1 MKFLHKLLVFTLLFV
16 AVITQASAK
25 AFTVNGVVYRITGTS
40 VAVNNLATDN
50 NLNGIVHIPEE
61 VQYGSTTYKVTG
73 IDRLGNKDIKEIS
86 LPGTII
92 NIADGAF
99 QYCNNLQTVKLGE
112 GISYVSKQMFNDCT
126 ALKYVSLPNSL
137 QNIGS
142 LAFGGCT
149 SLKSLQLPKAL
160 ESLGNSAFS
169 GCKSLSNIELP
180 KALSSLGI
188 YVFAGCESLS
198 NIELPESLQTIGSN
212 CFNGCYKLSTIKVNP
227 ANTYF
232 ATDGKAIFNK
242 DKTVLYTAIPV
253 TSYNVPST
261 VRELRDQAFSHQE
274 SMTSITLPEGLVNIS
289 SSAFRYCSK
298 LEHLVIPSTVDS
310 IGDEAFYGCS
320 ALQQINIPQGIKS
333 LAYKVLAYTGIKTL
347 DIPSSVNYIGEDAF
361 RNCESL
367 QSIKLPEGLTLI
379 NDELFDGCKQL
390 SDIQIP
396 STVTTIKKAAFNDCK
411 ALKTITLPASL
422 STLEIPS
429 NNDISIFSGCS
440 ALKSILV
447 EAGNKYFESDGTALY
462 NKAKDTLICFPG
474 GVTSF
479 VVPQSVKTIGVKAF
493 CNCDSLQNIM
503 FEYGV
508 SDLVI
513 GEYAFK
519 YCKNI
524 NKLVITSGIKEA
536 KYEAFYG
543 AHIKKLVITTT
554 RSKSF
559 YEYYLLKDNSIE
571 TICAPASDFSI
582 IRKLTSSTL
591 IPLNA
596 IYVPSDITIG
606 SRSIVFKLIKN
617 EDISG
622 VDYLPANTYP
632 CVKIGNTEIE
642 ADENGRYVHAGLAPE
657 QAFTFTISA
666 KNSLGHMLGSTY
678 SFTKR
683 TANYFK
689 SFTLNS
695 GQTYVA
701 SSNIR
706 LNIDPEMEQPDVC
719 RFVYGSSY
727 TKSCDLKYND
737 EEQSIKFTGFWPST
751 TVTLKYQELKGGR
764 ITYSKEYDIMT
775 KSMGLST
782 EYGKITP
789 TSYTMTGSRDMTHHD
804 AEIVDEGWTLDRKTI
819 TQHGK
824 TLHVTGCE
832 PESYIQAEYAVMVK
846 NGSDTKLYCSSS
858 KAMQLPAL
866 TLETVAEA
874 KATSNTVALICA
886 TTNIEDEEANT
897 GFEWRRYDAP
907 DLVPSS
913 KANCPVVDGVM
924 TGALRNLSAST
935 YYKFRPFYKAESGKT
950 WYGEWSAFGT
960 ADAYVYFDPTVRT
973 YAVVCHDENSATVS
987 GFIIAG
993 SDDIK
998 EQGFEYWKRD
1008 DAYATA
1014 KHTTA
1019 TTDENTHQT
1028 VVATGQRMSAVLQNL
1043 EPNTTYIVRAYVTT
1057 EHGTTY
1063 GEEQIFST
1071 PYSTA
1076 IGEVELDEAYSDH
1089 LAAKVTKV
1097 GDNELQ
1103 LAICGTTRPVAI
1115 RLTALSGMQM
1125 AATTL
1130 GSNLESPRHACL
1142 HTNRLQPGM
1151 YLLHVTDGQDAQT
1164 IRIAIK

>member
-1 MKFLHKLLVFTLLFV
+1 MKFLHKLLVFALLFV
-16 AVITQASAK
+16 GVITQASAE
-25 AFTVNGVVYRITGTS
+25 AFTVNGVVYRITDTG
-40 VAVNNLATDN
+40 VAVNNLAKDN
-50 NLNGIVHIPEE
+50 NLNGIVYVPEE

-73 IDRLGNKDIKEIS
+73 IDYFGNKDIREIS
-86 LPGTII
+86 LPGTIK
-92 NIADGAF
+92 NIADWTF
-99 QYCNNLQTVKLGE
+99 QNCNNLQTVKLGE
-112 GISYVSKQMFNDCT
+112 GISYVSDRMFNNCT
-126 ALKYVSLPNSL
+126 ALKHVSLPNSL

-142 LAFGGCT
+142 LAFGACT

-169 GCKSLSNIELP
+169 GC
-180 KALSSLGI
+180 
-188 YVFAGCESLS
+188 ESLS
-198 NIELPESLQTIGSN
+198 NIELPDSLQTIGIL
-212 CFNGCYKLSTIKVNP
+212 CFNGCDNLSTIKVSP
-227 ANTYF
+227 ANPYF
-232 ATDGKAIFNK
+232 STDGKAIFNK

-253 TSYNVPST
+253 TSYNIPST
-261 VRELRDQAFSHQE
+261 VRELRYYAFSDQKD
-274 SMTSITLPEGLVNIS
+274 MTSITLPEGLVSIS
-289 SSAFRYCSK
+289 SYAFSGCSK

-310 IGDEAFYGCS
+310 ISNYAFYGCS
-320 ALQQINIPQGIKS
+320 ALQQINIPQSIKS
-333 LAYKVLAYTGIKTL
+333 LADGVLSYSGIKTL
-347 DIPSSVNYIGEDAF
+347 DIPSSVNYIGESAF
-361 RNCESL
+361 SNCKSL
-367 QSIKLPEGLTLI
+367 QSIKLPERLTLL
-379 NDELFDGCKQL
+379 NYNLFDGCERL

-396 STVTTIKKAAFNDCK
+396 STVTAIEDCAFNGCK
-411 ALKTITLPASL
+411 ALQTITLPASL
-422 STLEIPS
+422 CTFEDTSWS
-429 NNDISIFSGCS
+429 DNSIFSGCS

-447 EAGNKYFESDGTALY
+447 EAGNKYYESDGTALY
-462 NKAKDTLICFPG
+462 NKAKDTLVCFPA
-474 GVTSF
+474 GVTSY
-479 VVPQSVKTIGVKAF
+479 VVPQSVKTIARKAF
-493 CNCDSLQNIM
+493 CGCDSLQNIM
-503 FEYGV
+503 FEDGV

-513 GEYAFK
+513 EQYAFEN
-519 YCKNI
+519 CKNI
-524 NKLVITSGIKEA
+524 NRLVITSGIKET
-536 KYEAFYG
+536 KYG
-543 AHIKKLVITTT
+543 AFNDAHINKLVITTT
-554 RSKSF
+554 HPRSF
-559 YEYYLLKDNSIE
+559 YEYYLLRDNTIE
-571 TICAPASDFSI
+571 TIYAPASDLSI
-582 IRKLTSSTL
+582 IKNLKSSTL
-591 IPLNA
+591 IPLDA
-596 IYVPSDITIG
+596 IYVASDITIG
-606 SRSIVFKLIKN
+606 SRSIVFKLVKN
-617 EDISG
+617 EELSG
-622 VDYLPANTYP
+622 LDELPVNTYP
-632 CVKIGNTEIE
+632 CVKIGNKEIE
-642 ADENGRYVHAGLAPE
+642 ADENGRYVHAGLAPDRE
-657 QAFTFTISA
+657 FTYTISA
-666 KNSLGHMLGSTY
+666 KDSQGENVGSAY
-678 SFTKR
+678 SFTKE
-683 TANYFK
+683 TASLFK

-706 LNIDPEMEQPDVC
+706 LNVDPEMEQPDEC
-719 RFVYGSSY
+719 RFVYGYSY
-727 TKSCDLKYND
+727 TKSCDLKYSD
-737 EEQSIKFTGFWPST
+737 EVQSIKFTGFWPST
-751 TVTLKYQELKGGR
+751 TVTLNYQELKDGKV
-764 ITYSKEYDIMT
+764 TYSKEYNIMT
-775 KSMGLST
+775 KDMGLSA
-782 EYGKITP
+782 EFGKITP
-789 TSYTMTGSRDMTHHD
+789 TSYTMTGSRNKTYHD
-804 AEIVDEGWTLDRKTI
+804 AEVVDEGWTLDRKTI
-819 TQHGK
+819 TQHGS

-832 PESYIQAEYAVMVK
+832 PESYVNAGYAVMVK
-846 NGSDTKLYCSSS
+846 NGSETKLYYYSPNNS
-858 KAMQLPAL
+858 KQLPAL

-886 TTNIEDEEANT
+886 TTNIDDEEANT

-913 KANCPVVDGVM
+913 KANCPVVDGIM

-960 ADAYVYFDPTVRT
+960 ADAYVYFDPTMRT

-1014 KHTTA
+1014 KHATA
-1019 TTDENTHQT
+1019 TTDDNTHQT

-1097 GDNELQ
+1097 GDNELH
-1103 LAICGTTRPVAI
+1103 LAICGTARPVAI
-1115 RLTALSGMQM
+1115 RLTAVSGIQM

-1130 GSNLESPRHACL
+1130 GSSLESTRHACL

>member
-1 MKFLHKLLVFTLLFV
+1 MKFLHKLLVFALLFV
-16 AVITQASAK
+16 GVITQASAE
-25 AFTVNGVVYRITGTS
+25 AFTVNGVVYRITDTG
-40 VAVNNLATDN
+40 VAVNNLAKDN
-50 NLNGIVHIPEE
+50 NLNGIVYVPEE

-73 IDRLGNKDIKEIS
+73 IDYFGNKDIREIS
-86 LPGTII
+86 LPGTIK
-92 NIADGAF
+92 NIADWTF
-99 QYCNNLQTVKLGE
+99 QNCNNLQTVKLGE
-112 GISYVSKQMFNDCT
+112 GISYVSDRMFNNCT
-126 ALKYVSLPNSL
+126 ALKHVSLPNSL

-142 LAFGGCT
+142 LAFGACT

-169 GCKSLSNIELP
+169 GC
-180 KALSSLGI
+180 
-188 YVFAGCESLS
+188 ESLS
-198 NIELPESLQTIGSN
+198 NIELPESLQTIGIL
-212 CFNGCYKLSTIKVNP
+212 CFNGCDNLSTIKVSP
-227 ANTYF
+227 ANPYF
-232 ATDGKAIFNK
+232 STDGKAIFNK

-253 TSYNVPST
+253 TSYNIPST
-261 VRELRDQAFSHQE
+261 VRELRYYAFSDQKD
-274 SMTSITLPEGLVNIS
+274 MTSITLPEGLVSIS
-289 SSAFRYCSK
+289 SYAFSGCSK

-310 IGDEAFYGCS
+310 ISNYAFYGCS
-320 ALQQINIPQGIKS
+320 ALQQINIPQSIKS
-333 LAYKVLAYTGIKTL
+333 LADGVLSYSGIKTL
-347 DIPSSVNYIGEDAF
+347 DIPSSVNYIGESAF
-361 RNCESL
+361 SNCKSL
-367 QSIKLPEGLTLI
+367 QSIKLPERLTLL
-379 NDELFDGCKQL
+379 NYNLFDGCERL

-396 STVTTIKKAAFNDCK
+396 STVTAIEDCAFNGCK
-411 ALKTITLPASL
+411 ALQTITLPASL
-422 STLEIPS
+422 CTFENTSWS
-429 NNDISIFSGCS
+429 DNSIFSGCS

-447 EAGNKYFESDGTALY
+447 EAGNKYYESDGTALY
-462 NKAKDTLICFPG
+462 NKAKDTLVCFPA
-474 GVTSF
+474 GVTSY
-479 VVPQSVKTIGVKAF
+479 VVPQSVKTIARKAF
-493 CNCDSLQNIM
+493 CGCDSLQNIM
-503 FEYGV
+503 FEDGV

-513 GEYAFK
+513 EQYAFEN
-519 YCKNI
+519 CKNI
-524 NKLVITSGIKEA
+524 NRLVITSGIKET
-536 KYEAFYG
+536 KYG
-543 AHIKKLVITTT
+543 AFNDAHINKLVITTT
-554 RSKSF
+554 HPRSF
-559 YEYYLLKDNSIE
+559 YEYYLLRDNTIE
-571 TICAPASDFSI
+571 TIYAPASDLSI
-582 IRKLTSSTL
+582 IKNLKSSTL
-591 IPLNA
+591 IPLDA
-596 IYVPSDITIG
+596 IYVASDITIG
-606 SRSIVFKLIKN
+606 SRSIVFKLVKN
-617 EDISG
+617 EELSG
-622 VDYLPANTYP
+622 LDELPVNTYP
-632 CVKIGNTEIE
+632 CVKIGNKEIE
-642 ADENGRYVHAGLAPE
+642 ADENGRYVHAGLAPDRE
-657 QAFTFTISA
+657 FTYTISA
-666 KNSLGHMLGSTY
+666 KDSQGENVGSAY
-678 SFTKR
+678 SFTKE
-683 TANYFK
+683 TASLFK

-706 LNIDPEMEQPDVC
+706 LNVDPEMEQPDEC
-719 RFVYGSSY
+719 RFVYGYSY
-727 TKSCDLKYND
+727 TKSCDLKYSD
-737 EEQSIKFTGFWPST
+737 EVQSIKFTGFWPST
-751 TVTLKYQELKGGR
+751 TVTLNYQELKDGKV
-764 ITYSKEYDIMT
+764 TYSKEYNIMT
-775 KSMGLST
+775 KDMGLSA
-782 EYGKITP
+782 EFGKITP
-789 TSYTMTGSRDMTHHD
+789 TSYTMTGSRNKTYHD
-804 AEIVDEGWTLDRKTI
+804 AEVVDEGWTLDRKTI
-819 TQHGK
+819 TQHGS

-832 PESYIQAEYAVMVK
+832 PESYVNAGYAVMVK
-846 NGSDTKLYCSSS
+846 NGSETKLYYYSPNNS
-858 KAMQLPAL
+858 KQLPAL

-886 TTNIEDEEANT
+886 TTNIDDEEANT

-913 KANCPVVDGVM
+913 KANCPVVDGIM

-1014 KHTTA
+1014 KHATA
-1019 TTDENTHQT
+1019 TTDDNTHQT

-1097 GDNELQ
+1097 GDNELH
-1103 LAICGTTRPVAI
+1103 LAICGTARPVAI
-1115 RLTALSGMQM
+1115 RLTAVSGIQM

-1130 GSNLESPRHACL
+1130 GSSLESTRHACL

>member
-1 MKFLHKLLVFTLLFV
+1 MKFLHKLLVFALLFV
-16 AVITQASAK
+16 GVITQASAES
-25 AFTVNGVVYRITGTS
+25 FTVNGVVYRITDTG
-40 VAVNNLATDN
+40 VAVNNLAIDN
-50 NLNGIVHIPEE
+50 DLNGIVYVPEE

-73 IDRLGNKDIKEIS
+73 IDQFRNKEIREIS
-86 LPGTII
+86 LPGTIEKI
-92 NIADGAF
+92 TNGTF
-99 QYCNNLQTVKLGE
+99 VNCKNLQTVKLGV
-112 GISYVSKQMFNDCT
+112 GISYVSNEMFYNCT
-126 ALKYVSLPNSL
+126 ALQNISLPNSL
-137 QNIGS
+137 QYIS
-142 LAFGGCT
+142 TTAFRGCT
-149 SLKSLQLPKAL
+149 SLKSIQLP
-160 ESLGNSAFS
+160 ESLD
-169 GCKSLSNIELP
+169 
-180 KALSSLGI
+180 SLGD
-188 YVFAGCESLS
+188 YVFLDCESLS
-198 NIELPESLQTIGSN
+198 NIVLPKSLHAIGHS
-212 CFNGCYKLSTIKVNP
+212 CFSGCNELSTIKVSP
-227 ANTYF
+227 ANPYF
-232 ATDGKAIFNK
+232 STDGKAIFNK
-242 DKTVLYTAIPV
+242 DKTVLYTTIPL
-253 TSYNVPST
+253 TSYNIPST
-261 VRELRDQAFSHQE
+261 VRELRYYAFSNQE

-333 LAYKVLAYTGIKTL
+333 LAYEVLAYTGIKTL
-347 DIPSSVNYIGEDAF
+347 DIPSSVNYIGEKAF

-367 QSIKLPEGLTLI
+367 QSIKLPEGLTLL

-422 STLEIPS
+422 NTFEIPS

-447 EAGNKYFESDGTALY
+447 EANNKYFESDGTALY

-503 FEYGV
+503 FEDGV

-536 KYEAFYG
+536 KYEAFYK

-554 RSKSF
+554 HPKSF

-571 TICAPASDFSI
+571 TIYAPVSDLSI

-617 EDISG
+617 EELSG
-622 VDYLPANTYP
+622 LDDLPANTYP

-642 ADENGRYVHAGLAPE
+642 ADENGRYVHAGLDPG

-666 KNSLGHMLGSTY
+666 KNSLGNMVAY

-701 SSNIR
+701 SSDIR
-706 LNIDPEMEQPDVC
+706 LNVDPEMEQPDVC
-719 RFVYGSSY
+719 RFVYGPSY

-737 EEQSIKFTGFWPST
+737 EEQSIKLTGFWPST

-764 ITYSKEYDIMT
+764 VTYSKEYDIMT
-775 KSMGLST
+775 KSMGLSA

-789 TSYTMTGSRDMTHHD
+789 TTYTMTGSRDMTHHD

-846 NGSDTKLYCSSS
+846 NGRDTKLYCSSS
-858 KAMQLPAL
+858 KSMQLPAL

-886 TTNIEDEEANT
+886 TTNIEGEEANT

-973 YAVVCHDENSATVS
+973 YAAVCHDENSATVS

-998 EQGFEYWKRD
+998 EQGFEYWKRN

-1014 KHTTA
+1014 KHATA
-1019 TTDENTHQT
+1019 TTDDNTHQT

-1097 GDNELQ
+1097 GDNDLQ
-1103 LAICGTTRPVAI
+1103 LAICGTARPVAI

-1130 GSNLESPRHACL
+1130 ESSLESTRHACL
-1142 HTNRLQPGM
+1142 RTNRLQPGM

>member
-1 MKFLHKLLVFTLLFV
+1 MKFLHKLLVFALLFV
-16 AVITQASAK
+16 GVITQASAES
-25 AFTVNGVVYRITGTS
+25 FTVNGVVYRITDTG
-40 VAVNNLATDN
+40 VAVNNLAIDN
-50 NLNGIVHIPEE
+50 DLNGIVYVPEE

-73 IDRLGNKDIKEIS
+73 IDYFGNKDIKEIS
-86 LPGTII
+86 LPGTIK
-92 NIADGAF
+92 NIAEWTFTD
-99 QYCNNLQTVKLGE
+99 CKNLQTVKLGE
-112 GISYVSKQMFNDCT
+112 GISYVSDEMFCDCT
-126 ALKYVSLPNSL
+126 ALQNVSLPNSL
-137 QNIGS
+137 QNIGV
-142 LAFGGCT
+142 LAFKGCT

-160 ESLGNSAFS
+160 ESLGNGAFS
-169 GCKSLSNIELP
+169 D
-180 KALSSLGI
+180 
-188 YVFAGCESLS
+188 CESLS
-198 NIELPESLQTIGSN
+198 NIELPESLQTIGFR
-212 CFNGCYKLSTIKVNP
+212 CFNGCDKLSTIKVSP
-227 ANTYF
+227 ANPYLS
-232 ATDGKAIFNK
+232 TDGKAIFNK
-242 DKTVLYTAIPV
+242 DKTVLYTAIPL

-261 VRELRDQAFSHQE
+261 VRELGYSAFSGQKD
-274 SMTSITLPEGLVNIS
+274 MTSITLPEGLTSIGR
-289 SSAFRYCSK
+289 SAFGDCYI
-298 LEHLVIPSTVDS
+298 LEQLVIPSTVKS
-310 IGDEAFYGCS
+310 IDADAFHGCS
-320 ALQQINIPQGIKS
+320 ALNKINIPQGIKS
-333 LAYKVLAYTGIKTL
+333 LADGVLSYSGIKTL
-347 DIPSSVNYIGEDAF
+347 DIPSSVNYIGEKAF

-367 QSIKLPEGLTLI
+367 QSIKLPEGLTLL

-422 STLEIPS
+422 STFENS
-429 NNDISIFSGCS
+429 SWSDNSIFSGCS
-440 ALKSILV
+440 ALKSIMV
-447 EAGNKYFESDGTALY
+447 EAGNKYYESDGTALY
-462 NKAKDTLICFPG
+462 NKAKDTLVCFPA
-474 GVTSF
+474 GVTSY
-479 VVPQSVKTIGVKAF
+479 VVPQSVKTIARKAF
-493 CNCDSLQNIM
+493 CGCDSLQNIM
-503 FEYGV
+503 FEDGV

-513 GEYAFK
+513 EQYAFEN
-519 YCKNI
+519 CKNI
-524 NKLVITSGIKEA
+524 NRLVITSGIKET
-536 KYEAFYG
+536 KYG
-543 AHIKKLVITTT
+543 AFNDAHINKLVITTT
-554 RSKSF
+554 HPRSF
-559 YEYYLLKDNSIE
+559 YEYYLLRDNTIE
-571 TICAPASDFSI
+571 TIYAPASDLSI
-582 IRKLTSSTL
+582 IKNLKSSTL
-591 IPLNA
+591 IPLDA
-596 IYVPSDITIG
+596 IYVASDITIG
-606 SRSIVFKLIKN
+606 SRSIVFKLVKN
-617 EDISG
+617 EELSG
-622 VDYLPANTYP
+622 LDELPVNTYP
-632 CVKIGNTEIE
+632 CVKIGNKEIE
-642 ADENGRYVHAGLAPE
+642 ADENGRYVHAGLAPDRE
-657 QAFTFTISA
+657 FTYTISA
-666 KNSLGHMLGSTY
+666 KDSQGENVGSAY
-678 SFTKR
+678 SFTKE
-683 TANYFK
+683 TASLFK

-706 LNIDPEMEQPDVC
+706 LNVDPEMEQPDEC
-719 RFVYGSSY
+719 RFVYGPSY
-727 TKSCDLKYND
+727 TKSCDLKYSD
-737 EEQSIKFTGFWPST
+737 EVQSIKLTGFWPST

-764 ITYSKEYDIMT
+764 VTYSKEYYIMT
-775 KSMGLST
+775 EGMGLSA
-782 EYGKITP
+782 EFGKITP
-789 TSYTMTGSRDMTHHD
+789 TSYTMTGSRNKTSHD
-804 AEIVDEGWTLDRKTI
+804 AEVVDEGWTLDRETI
-819 TQHGK
+819 TRHGS

-832 PESYIQAEYAVMVK
+832 PESYVNAGYAVMVK
-846 NGSDTKLYCSSS
+846 NGSETKLYYYSPS
-858 KAMQLPAL
+858 KSMQLPAL
-866 TLETVAEA
+866 TLETVTEA

-886 TTNIEDEEANT
+886 TTNIDDEEANT

-973 YAVVCHDENSATVS
+973 YAAVCHDENSATVS

-1008 DAYATA
+1008 DAYATT
-1014 KHTTA
+1014 KHATA
-1019 TTDENTHQT
+1019 TTDDNTHQT

-1097 GDNELQ
+1097 GNNDLH
-1103 LAICGTTRPVAI
+1103 LAICGTARPVAI

-1130 GSNLESPRHACL
+1130 GSSLESTRHACL
-1142 HTNRLQPGM
+1142 RTNRLQPGM

>member
-1 MKFLHKLLVFTLLFV
+1 MKFLHKLLVFALLFV
-16 AVITQASAK
+16 GVITQASAE
-25 AFTVNGVVYRITGTS
+25 AFTVNGVVYRITDTG
-40 VAVNNLATDN
+40 VAVNNLAKDN
-50 NLNGIVHIPEE
+50 NLNGIVYVPEE

-73 IDRLGNKDIKEIS
+73 IDYLGNRDIKEIS
-86 LPGTII
+86 LPGTIKK
-92 NIADGAF
+92 IADRTF
-99 QYCNNLQTVKLGE
+99 MNCKNLQTVKLGV
-112 GISYVSKQMFNDCT
+112 GISYVSNEMFYNCT

-137 QNIGS
+137 QNIGRH
-142 LAFGGCT
+142 AFGVCK
-149 SLKSLQLPKAL
+149 SLKALQLPKAL
-160 ESLGNSAFS
+160 DSLGDGAFS
-169 GCKSLSNIELP
+169 
-180 KALSSLGI
+180 
-188 YVFAGCESLS
+188 GCESLS
-198 NIELPESLQTIGSN
+198 NIELPESLQTIGTL
-212 CFNGCYKLSTIKVNP
+212 CFYGCYKLSTIKVNP
-227 ANTYF
+227 ANTYL

-261 VRELRDQAFSHQE
+261 VRELRDHAFSEQE

-289 SSAFRYCSK
+289 SSAF
-298 LEHLVIPSTVDS
+298 
-310 IGDEAFYGCS
+310 
-320 ALQQINIPQGIKS
+320 
-333 LAYKVLAYTGIKTL
+333 
-347 DIPSSVNYIGEDAF
+347 
-361 RNCESL
+361 
-367 QSIKLPEGLTLI
+367 
-379 NDELFDGCKQL
+379 
-390 SDIQIP
+390 
-396 STVTTIKKAAFNDCK
+396 NDCK

-422 STLEIPS
+422 NTFEIPS

-447 EAGNKYFESDGTALY
+447 EANNKYFESDGTALY

-503 FEYGV
+503 FEDGV

-536 KYEAFYG
+536 KYEAFYK

-554 RSKSF
+554 HPKSF

-571 TICAPASDFSI
+571 TIYAPVSDLSI

-617 EDISG
+617 EELSG
-622 VDYLPANTYP
+622 LDDLPANTYP

-642 ADENGRYVHAGLAPE
+642 ADENGRYVHAGLDPG

-666 KNSLGHMLGSTY
+666 KNSLGNMVGSAY

-701 SSNIR
+701 SSDIR
-706 LNIDPEMEQPDVC
+706 LNVDPEMEQPDVC
-719 RFVYGSSY
+719 RFVYGPSY

-737 EEQSIKFTGFWPST
+737 EEQSIKLTGFWPST

-764 ITYSKEYDIMT
+764 VTYSKEYDIMT

-789 TSYTMTGSRDMTHHD
+789 TTYTMTGSRDMTHHD

-846 NGSDTKLYCSSS
+846 NGRDTKLYCSSS
-858 KAMQLPAL
+858 KSMQLPAL

-973 YAVVCHDENSATVS
+973 YAAVCHDENSATVS

-1019 TTDENTHQT
+1019 TTDDNTHQT

-1097 GDNELQ
+1097 GNNDLH
-1103 LAICGTTRPVAI
+1103 LAICGTARPVAI

-1130 GSNLESPRHACL
+1130 GSSLESTRHACL

>member
-1 MKFLHKLLVFTLLFV
+1 MKFLHKLLVFALLFV
-16 AVITQASAK
+16 GVITQASAE
-25 AFTVNGVVYRITGTS
+25 AFTVNGVVYRITDTG
-40 VAVNNLATDN
+40 VAVNNLAKDN
-50 NLNGIVHIPEE
+50 NLNGIVYVPEE

-73 IDRLGNKDIKEIS
+73 IDYFGNKDIREIS
-86 LPGTII
+86 LPGTIK
-92 NIADGAF
+92 NIADWTF
-99 QYCNNLQTVKLGE
+99 QNCNNLQTVKLGE
-112 GISYVSKQMFNDCT
+112 GISYVSDRMFNNCT
-126 ALKYVSLPNSL
+126 ALKHVSLPNSL

-142 LAFGGCT
+142 LAFGACT

-169 GCKSLSNIELP
+169 GC
-180 KALSSLGI
+180 
-188 YVFAGCESLS
+188 ESLS
-198 NIELPESLQTIGSN
+198 NIELPESLQTIGIL
-212 CFNGCYKLSTIKVNP
+212 CFNGCDNLSTIKVSP
-227 ANTYF
+227 ANPYF
-232 ATDGKAIFNK
+232 STDGKAIFNK

-253 TSYNVPST
+253 TSYNIPST
-261 VRELRDQAFSHQE
+261 VRELRYYAFSDQKD
-274 SMTSITLPEGLVNIS
+274 MTSITLPEGLVSIS
-289 SSAFRYCSK
+289 SYAFSGCSK

-310 IGDEAFYGCS
+310 ISNYAFYGCS
-320 ALQQINIPQGIKS
+320 ALQQINIPQSIKS
-333 LAYKVLAYTGIKTL
+333 LADGVLSYSGIKTL
-347 DIPSSVNYIGEDAF
+347 DIPSSVNYIGESAF
-361 RNCESL
+361 SNCKSL
-367 QSIKLPEGLTLI
+367 QSIKLPERLTLL
-379 NDELFDGCKQL
+379 NYNLFDGCERL

-396 STVTTIKKAAFNDCK
+396 STVTAIEDCAFNGCK
-411 ALKTITLPASL
+411 ALQTITLPASL
-422 STLEIPS
+422 CTFENTSWS
-429 NNDISIFSGCS
+429 DNSIFSGCS

-447 EAGNKYFESDGTALY
+447 EAGNKYYESDGTALY
-462 NKAKDTLICFPG
+462 NKAKDTLVCFPA
-474 GVTSF
+474 GVTSY
-479 VVPQSVKTIGVKAF
+479 VVPQSVKTIARKAF
-493 CNCDSLQNIM
+493 CGCDSLQNIM
-503 FEYGV
+503 FEDGV

-513 GEYAFK
+513 EQYAFEN
-519 YCKNI
+519 CKNI
-524 NKLVITSGIKEA
+524 NRLVITSGIKET
-536 KYEAFYG
+536 KYG
-543 AHIKKLVITTT
+543 AFNDAHINKLVITTT
-554 RSKSF
+554 HPRSF
-559 YEYYLLKDNSIE
+559 YEYYLLRDNTIE
-571 TICAPASDFSI
+571 TIYAPASDLSI
-582 IRKLTSSTL
+582 IKNLKSSTL
-591 IPLNA
+591 IPLDA
-596 IYVPSDITIG
+596 IYVASDITIG
-606 SRSIVFKLIKN
+606 SRSIVFKLVKN
-617 EDISG
+617 EELSG
-622 VDYLPANTYP
+622 LDELPVNTYP
-632 CVKIGNTEIE
+632 CVKIGNKEIE
-642 ADENGRYVHAGLAPE
+642 ADENGRYVHAGLAPDRE
-657 QAFTFTISA
+657 FTYTISA
-666 KNSLGHMLGSTY
+666 KDSQGENVGSAY
-678 SFTKR
+678 SFTKE
-683 TANYFK
+683 TASLFK

-706 LNIDPEMEQPDVC
+706 LNVDPEMEQPDEC

-727 TKSCDLKYND
+727 TKSCDLKYSD
-737 EEQSIKFTGFWPST
+737 EVQSIKFTGFWPST
-751 TVTLKYQELKGGR
+751 TVTLNYQELKDGKV
-764 ITYSKEYDIMT
+764 TYSKEYNIMT
-775 KSMGLST
+775 KDMGLSA
-782 EYGKITP
+782 EFGKITP
-789 TSYTMTGSRDMTHHD
+789 TSYTMTGSRNKTYHD
-804 AEIVDEGWTLDRKTI
+804 AEVVDEGWTLDRKTI
-819 TQHGK
+819 TQHGS

-832 PESYIQAEYAVMVK
+832 PESYVNAGYAVMVK
-846 NGSDTKLYCSSS
+846 NGSETKLYYYSPNNS
-858 KAMQLPAL
+858 KQLPAL

-886 TTNIEDEEANT
+886 TTNIDDEEANT

-913 KANCPVVDGVM
+913 KANCPVVDGIM

-1014 KHTTA
+1014 KHATA
-1019 TTDENTHQT
+1019 TTDDNTHQT

-1097 GDNELQ
+1097 GDNELH
-1103 LAICGTTRPVAI
+1103 LAICGTARPVAI
-1115 RLTALSGMQM
+1115 RLTAVSGIQM

-1130 GSNLESPRHACL
+1130 GSSLESTRHACL

>member
-1 MKFLHKLLVFTLLFV
+1 MKFLHKLLVFALLFV
-16 AVITQASAK
+16 GVITQASAET
-25 AFTVNGVVYRITGTS
+25 FTVNGVVYRITDTG
-40 VAVNNLATDN
+40 VAVNNLAKDN
-50 NLNGIVHIPEE
+50 NLNGIVYVPEE

-73 IDRLGNKDIKEIS
+73 IDYLGNRDIKEIS
-86 LPGTII
+86 LPGTIKK
-92 NIADGAF
+92 IANQTF
-99 QYCNNLQTVKLGE
+99 MNCKNLQTVWLGE
-112 GISYVSKQMFNDCT
+112 GISYVSNEMFYNCT
-126 ALKYVSLPNSL
+126 ALQNVSLPNSL
-137 QNIGS
+137 QYIGN
-142 LAFGGCT
+142 LAFGVCT
-149 SLKSLQLPKAL
+149 SLKSLQLPEAL
-160 ESLGNSAFS
+160 ESLGDRVFS
-169 GCKSLSNIELP
+169 
-180 KALSSLGI
+180 
-188 YVFAGCESLS
+188 GCESLS
-198 NIELPESLQTIGSN
+198 NIELPESLHAIGPL
-212 CFNGCYKLSTIKVNP
+212 CFYGCKELSTIKVNS
-227 ANTYF
+227 ANPYL

-242 DKTVLYTAIPV
+242 DKTVLYTTIPL

-261 VRELRDQAFSHQE
+261 VRELKHHAFSNQKD
-274 SMTSITLPEGLVNIS
+274 MTSITLPEGLVNIGRE
-289 SSAFRYCSK
+289 AFEFCSK
-298 LEHLVIPSTVDS
+298 LEQLVIPSTVDS
-310 IGDEAFYGCS
+310 IGMYAFHDCS
-320 ALQQINIPQGIKS
+320 ALQQINIPQSIKY
-333 LAYKVLAYTGIKTL
+333 LAEAVLSGTGIKTL
-347 DIPSSVNYIGEDAF
+347 DIPSSVNYIGGSAF
-361 RNCESL
+361 SNCKSL
-367 QSIKLPEGLTLI
+367 QSIKLPEGLTLL
-379 NDELFDGCKQL
+379 NYCLFEGCEQL

-396 STVTTIKKAAFNDCK
+396 STVTAIEDCAFNGCK

-422 STLEIPS
+422 CTFENTWSS
-429 NNDISIFSGCS
+429 NSIFSGCS

-447 EAGNKYFESDGTALY
+447 EAGNKYYESDGTALY
-462 NKAKDTLICFPG
+462 NKAKDTLVCFPA
-474 GVTSF
+474 GVTSY
-479 VVPQSVKTIGVKAF
+479 VVPQSVKTIARKAF
-493 CNCDSLQNIM
+493 CGCDSLQNIM
-503 FEYGV
+503 FEDGV

-513 GEYAFK
+513 EQYAFEN
-519 YCKNI
+519 CKNI
-524 NKLVITSGIKEA
+524 NRLVITSGIKET
-536 KYEAFYG
+536 KYGAFND

-554 RSKSF
+554 HPKSF

-571 TICAPASDFSI
+571 TIYAPVSDLSI

-617 EDISG
+617 EELSG
-622 VDYLPANTYP
+622 LDDLPANTYP

-642 ADENGRYVHAGLAPE
+642 ADENGRYVHAGLDPG

-666 KNSLGHMLGSTY
+666 KNSLGNMVGSTY

-701 SSNIR
+701 SSDIR
-706 LNIDPEMEQPDVC
+706 LNVDPEMEQPDVC
-719 RFVYGSSY
+719 RFVYGPSY

-737 EEQSIKFTGFWPST
+737 EEQSIKLTGFWPST

-764 ITYSKEYDIMT
+764 VTYSKEYDIMT

-789 TSYTMTGSRDMTHHD
+789 TTYTMTGSRDMTHHD

-846 NGSDTKLYCSSS
+846 NGRDTKLYCSSS
-858 KAMQLPAL
+858 KSMQLPAL

-886 TTNIEDEEANT
+886 TTNIDDEEANT

-973 YAVVCHDENSATVS
+973 YAAVCHDENSATVS

-1019 TTDENTHQT
+1019 TTDDNTHQT

-1097 GDNELQ
+1097 GDNDLQ
-1103 LAICGTTRPVAI
+1103 LAICGTARPVAI

-1130 GSNLESPRHACL
+1130 ESSLESTRHACL
-1142 HTNRLQPGM
+1142 RTNRLQPGM

>member
-1 MKFLHKLLVFTLLFV
+1 MKFLHKLLVFALLFV
-16 AVITQASAK
+16 SVITQASAE
-25 AFTVNGVVYRITGTS
+25 AFTVNGVVYRITDTG

-50 NLNGIVHIPEE
+50 DLNGIVYVPEE

-73 IDRLGNKDIKEIS
+73 IDCLGNKDIKEIS
-86 LPGTII
+86 LPGTIKK
-92 NIADGAF
+92 IADQTF
-99 QYCNNLQTVKLGE
+99 QDCKNLQTVKLGE
-112 GISYVSKQMFNDCT
+112 GISYVSRNMFLNCT

-142 LAFGGCT
+142 YAFYGCSSLTSVNIPSRVTVIGGSAFHLCT
-149 SLKSLQLPKAL
+149 SLKSIQLPKAL
-160 ESLGNSAFS
+160 ESLGNSAFT
-169 GCKSLSNIELP
+169 GCK
-180 KALSSLGI
+180 
-188 YVFAGCESLS
+188 FLS
-198 NIELPESLQTIGSN
+198 NIELPESLQTIGFN
-212 CFNGCYKLSTIKVNP
+212 CFLGCKELSTIKVSP
-227 ANTYF
+227 ANPYF
-232 ATDGKAIFNK
+232 STDGKAIFNK
-242 DKTVLYTAIPV
+242 DKTVLYIAIPV

-261 VRELRDQAFSHQE
+261 VRELKDFAFSYQRG
-274 SMTSITLPEGLVNIS
+274 MTSITLPEGLVNIGS
-289 SSAFRYCSK
+289 NAFEECSK
-298 LEHLVIPSTVDS
+298 LEHLVIPSTVES
-310 IGDEAFYGCS
+310 IGENAFYSCS
-320 ALQQINIPQGIKS
+320 ALQQINIP
-333 LAYKVLAYTGIKTL
+333 
-347 DIPSSVNYIGEDAF
+347 SSVNYIGERAF
-361 RNCESL
+361 CSCTSL
-367 QSIKLPEGLTLI
+367 LSINLPEGLTLL
-379 NDELFDGCKQL
+379 NYDLFSGCKQL

-396 STVTTIKKAAFNDCK
+396 STVTTIKSGAFNNCE

-422 STLEIPS
+422 STFENS
-429 NNDISIFSGCS
+429 SENTSYSYNSIFSSCS

-462 NKAKDTLICFPG
+462 NKAKDTLICFPA
-474 GVTSF
+474 GVTSV

-493 CNCDSLQNIM
+493 YCCDSLQNIM
-503 FEYGV
+503 FEDGV

-513 GEYAFK
+513 EVEAFHN
-519 YCKNI
+519 CKNI
-524 NKLVITSGIKEA
+524 NKMVITSGIKEV
-536 KYEAFYG
+536 KYRAFSD

-554 RSKSF
+554 HPKSF
-559 YEYYLLKDNSIE
+559 YGGYLCYSE
-571 TICAPASDFSI
+571 TIYAPASDLSI
-582 IRKLTSSTL
+582 IKNYTSSTI
-591 IPLNA
+591 IPLDA
-596 IYVPSDITIG
+596 IYVPSDITTG
-606 SRSIVFKLIKN
+606 SRSIVFKLVQN
-617 EDISG
+617 EELSG
-622 VDYLPANTYP
+622 LDELPANTYP
-632 CVKIGNTEIE
+632 CVKIGDTEIK
-642 ADENGRYVHAGLAPE
+642 ADENGRYVHAGIAPE
-657 QAFTFTISA
+657 RTFTYTISA
-666 KNSLGHMLGSTY
+666 KDSQGNEVGSEY
-678 SFTKR
+678 SFTKE
-683 TANYFK
+683 TASLFK

-706 LNIDPEMEQPDVC
+706 LNIDPEMEQPDEC
-719 RFVYGSSY
+719 YFTRPLDSS
-727 TKSCDLKYND
+727 TKCVLKYND
-737 EEQSIKFTGFWPST
+737 EEQSIKFTGYSPST
-751 TVTLKYQELKGGR
+751 AVTLTYIERKGGK
-764 ITYSKEYDIMT
+764 ITYSRNYDIMT
-775 KSMGLST
+775 KSLGLSA
-782 EYGKITP
+782 EFGKITP
-789 TSYTMTGSRDMTHHD
+789 TSYTMTGSRDMTYHD
-804 AEIVDEGWTLDRKTI
+804 AEIVDEGWTLDRETI
-819 TQHGK
+819 TQHGS

-832 PESYIQAEYAVMVK
+832 PESYVNAGYAVMVK
-846 NGSDTKLYCSSS
+846 NGSETKLYYYSPS
-858 KAMQLPAL
+858 KSMQLPAL

-886 TTNIEDEEANT
+886 TTNIDDEETNT

-973 YAVVCHDENSATVS
+973 YAAVCHDENSATVS

-1019 TTDENTHQT
+1019 TTDDNTHQT

-1097 GDNELQ
+1097 GDNELH
-1103 LAICGTTRPVAI
+1103 LAICGTARPVAI

-1130 GSNLESPRHACL
+1130 ESSLESTRHACL
-1142 HTNRLQPGM
+1142 RTNRLQPGM

>member
-1 MKFLHKLLVFTLLFV
+1 MKFLHKLLVFALLFV
-16 AVITQASAK
+16 GVITQASAES
-25 AFTVNGVVYRITGTS
+25 FTVNGVVYRITDTG

-50 NLNGIVHIPEE
+50 NLNGIVYVPEE

-73 IDRLGNKDIKEIS
+73 IDYFGNKDIKEIS
-86 LPGTII
+86 LPGTIK
-92 NIADGAF
+92 NIAEWTFTD
-99 QYCNNLQTVKLGE
+99 CKNLQTVKLGE
-112 GISYVSKQMFNDCT
+112 GISYVSDEMFCDCT
-126 ALKYVSLPNSL
+126 ALQNVSLPNSL
-137 QNIGS
+137 QNIGV
-142 LAFGGCT
+142 LAFKGCT

-160 ESLGNSAFS
+160 ENLGNGAFS
-169 GCKSLSNIELP
+169 D
-180 KALSSLGI
+180 
-188 YVFAGCESLS
+188 CESLS
-198 NIELPESLQTIGSN
+198 NIELPESLQTIGFR
-212 CFNGCYKLSTIKVNP
+212 CFNGCDKLSTIKVSP
-227 ANTYF
+227 ANPYLS
-232 ATDGKAIFNK
+232 TDGKAIFNK
-242 DKTVLYTAIPV
+242 DKTVLYTAIPL

-261 VRELRDQAFSHQE
+261 VRELGYSAFSGQKD
-274 SMTSITLPEGLVNIS
+274 MTSITLPEGLTSIGR
-289 SSAFRYCSK
+289 SAFGDCYI
-298 LEHLVIPSTVDS
+298 LEQLVIPSTVKS
-310 IGDEAFYGCS
+310 IDADAFHGCS
-320 ALQQINIPQGIKS
+320 ALNKINIPQGIKS
-333 LAYKVLAYTGIKTL
+333 LADGVLSYSGIKTL
-347 DIPSSVNYIGEDAF
+347 DIPSSVNYIGEKAF

-367 QSIKLPEGLTLI
+367 QSIKLPEGLTLL

-422 STLEIPS
+422 STFENS
-429 NNDISIFSGCS
+429 SWSDNSIFSGCS

-447 EAGNKYFESDGTALY
+447 EANNKYFESDGTALY

-503 FEYGV
+503 FEDGV

-536 KYEAFYG
+536 KYEAFYK

-554 RSKSF
+554 HPKSF

-571 TICAPASDFSI
+571 TIYAPVSDLSI

-617 EDISG
+617 EELSG
-622 VDYLPANTYP
+622 LDDLPANTYP

-642 ADENGRYVHAGLAPE
+642 ADENGRYVHAGLDPG

-666 KNSLGHMLGSTY
+666 KNSLGNMVGSAY

-701 SSNIR
+701 SSDIR
-706 LNIDPEMEQPDVC
+706 LNVDPEMEQPDVC
-719 RFVYGSSY
+719 RFVYGPSY

-737 EEQSIKFTGFWPST
+737 EEQSIKLTGFWPST

-764 ITYSKEYDIMT
+764 VTYSKEYDIMT

-789 TSYTMTGSRDMTHHD
+789 TTYTMTGSRDMTHHD

-846 NGSDTKLYCSSS
+846 NGRDTKLYCSSS
-858 KAMQLPAL
+858 KSMQLPAL

-973 YAVVCHDENSATVS
+973 YAAVCHDENSATVS

-1019 TTDENTHQT
+1019 TTDDNTHQT

-1097 GDNELQ
+1097 GNNDLH
-1103 LAICGTTRPVAI
+1103 LAICGTARPVAI

-1130 GSNLESPRHACL
+1130 ESSLESTRHACL
-1142 HTNRLQPGM
+1142 RTNRLQPGM

>member
-1 MKFLHKLLVFTLLFV
+1 MKFLHKLLVFALLFV
-16 AVITQASAK
+16 GVITQASAE
-25 AFTVNGVVYRITGTS
+25 AFTVNGVVYRITDTG

-50 NLNGIVHIPEE
+50 NLNGIVYVPEE

-73 IDRLGNKDIKEIS
+73 IDYLGNKDIKEIS
-86 LPGTII
+86 LPGTIKK
-92 NIADGAF
+92 IADRTF
-99 QYCNNLQTVKLGE
+99 MNCNNLQTVKLGE
-112 GISYVSKQMFNDCT
+112 GISYVSEEMFYNCT

-137 QNIGS
+137 QNIGR
-142 LAFGGCT
+142 LAFGVCK
-149 SLKSLQLPKAL
+149 SLKALQLPKAL
-160 ESLGNSAFS
+160 DSLGDGAFS
-169 GCKSLSNIELP
+169 
-180 KALSSLGI
+180 
-188 YVFAGCESLS
+188 GCESLS
-198 NIELPESLQTIGSN
+198 NIELPESLQTIGTL
-212 CFNGCYKLSTIKVNP
+212 CFYGCYKLSTIKVNP
-227 ANTYF
+227 ANTYL

-261 VRELRDQAFSHQE
+261 VRELRYYAFSNQKD
-274 SMTSITLPEGLVNIS
+274 MTSITLPEGLVNIS
-289 SSAFRYCSK
+289 SYAFEFCSK

-310 IGDEAFYGCS
+310 IGENAFYSCS

-333 LAYKVLAYTGIKTL
+333 LANEVLAHTGIKTL
-347 DIPSSVNYIGEDAF
+347 DIPSSVNYIGEKAF

-367 QSIKLPEGLTLI
+367 QSIKLPEGLTLL

-422 STLEIPS
+422 STFENS
-429 NNDISIFSGCS
+429 SWSDNSIFSGCS
-440 ALKSILV
+440 ALKSIMV

-462 NKAKDTLICFPG
+462 NKAKDTLICFPA
-474 GVTSF
+474 GVTSV

-493 CNCDSLQNIM
+493 CSCDSLQNIM
-503 FEYGV
+503 FEDGV
-508 SDLVI
+508 SELVI
-513 GEYAFK
+513 EQYAFEN
-519 YCKNI
+519 CKNI

-536 KYEAFYG
+536 KYLAFDE

-554 RSKSF
+554 HSKSF
-559 YEYYLLKDNSIE
+559 YDYYLLRGNTIE
-571 TICAPASDFSI
+571 TIYAPASDISI
-582 IRKLTSSTL
+582 IKSLKSSTL
-591 IPLNA
+591 IPLDA
-596 IYVPSDITIG
+596 IYVASDITIG
-606 SRSIVFKLIKN
+606 SRSIVFKLVKN
-617 EDISG
+617 EELSG
-622 VDYLPANTYP
+622 LDDLPANTYP
-632 CVKIGNTEIE
+632 CVKIGNKEIE
-642 ADENGRYVHAGLAPE
+642 ADENGRYVHAGLAPNR
-657 QAFTFTISA
+657 AFTYTISA
-666 KNSLGHMLGSTY
+666 KDSQGENVGSAY
-678 SFTKR
+678 SFTKE
-683 TANYFK
+683 TASLFK

-719 RFVYGSSY
+719 RFVYGYSY
-727 TKSCDLKYND
+727 TKSCDLKYSD
-737 EEQSIKFTGFWPST
+737 EVQSIKFTGFWPST
-751 TVTLKYQELKGGR
+751 TVTLNYQELKDGKV
-764 ITYSKEYDIMT
+764 TYSKEYNITT
-775 KSMGLST
+775 KDMGLSA
-782 EYGKITP
+782 EFGKITP
-789 TSYTMTGSRDMTHHD
+789 TSYTMTGSRNKTYHD
-804 AEIVDEGWTLDRKTI
+804 AEVVDEGWTLDRKTI
-819 TQHGK
+819 TQHGS

-832 PESYIQAEYAVMVK
+832 PESYVNAGYAVMVK
-846 NGSDTKLYCSSS
+846 NGSETKLYYYSPS
-858 KAMQLPAL
+858 KSMQLPAL

-886 TTNIEDEEANT
+886 TTNIDDEETNT

-973 YAVVCHDENSATVS
+973 YAAVCHDENSATVS

-1008 DAYATA
+1008 DAYATT
-1014 KHTTA
+1014 KHATA
-1019 TTDENTHQT
+1019 TTDDNTHQT

-1057 EHGTTY
+1057 EHGTIY

-1097 GDNELQ
+1097 GDNELH
-1103 LAICGTTRPVAI
+1103 LAICGTARPVAI
-1115 RLTALSGMQM
+1115 RLTAVSGIQM

-1130 GSNLESPRHACL
+1130 GSSLESTRHACL

>member
-1 MKFLHKLLVFTLLFV
+1 MKFLHKLLVFALLFV
-16 AVITQASAK
+16 GVITQASAE
-25 AFTVNGVVYRITGTS
+25 AFTVNGVVYRITDTG
-40 VAVNNLATDN
+40 VAVNNLAKDN
-50 NLNGIVHIPEE
+50 NLNGIVYVPEE

-73 IDRLGNKDIKEIS
+73 IDYFGNKDIREIS
-86 LPGTII
+86 LPGTIK
-92 NIADGAF
+92 NIADWTF
-99 QYCNNLQTVKLGE
+99 QNCNNLQTVKLGE
-112 GISYVSKQMFNDCT
+112 GISYVSDRMFNNCT
-126 ALKYVSLPNSL
+126 ALKHVSLPNSL

-142 LAFGGCT
+142 LAFGACT

-169 GCKSLSNIELP
+169 GC
-180 KALSSLGI
+180 
-188 YVFAGCESLS
+188 ESLS
-198 NIELPESLQTIGSN
+198 NIELPESLQTIGIL
-212 CFNGCYKLSTIKVNP
+212 CFNGCDNLSTIKVSP
-227 ANTYF
+227 ANPYF
-232 ATDGKAIFNK
+232 STDGKAIFNK

-253 TSYNVPST
+253 TSYNIPST
-261 VRELRDQAFSHQE
+261 VRELRYYAFSDQKD
-274 SMTSITLPEGLVNIS
+274 MTSITLPEGLVSIS
-289 SSAFRYCSK
+289 SYAFSGCSK

-310 IGDEAFYGCS
+310 ISNYAFYGCS
-320 ALQQINIPQGIKS
+320 ALQQINIPQSIKS
-333 LAYKVLAYTGIKTL
+333 LADGVLSYSGIKTL
-347 DIPSSVNYIGEDAF
+347 DIPSSVNYIGESAF
-361 RNCESL
+361 SNCKSL
-367 QSIKLPEGLTLI
+367 QSIKLPERLTLL
-379 NDELFDGCKQL
+379 NYNLFDGCERL

-396 STVTTIKKAAFNDCK
+396 STVTAIEDCAFNGCK
-411 ALKTITLPASL
+411 ALQTITLPASL
-422 STLEIPS
+422 CTFENTSWS
-429 NNDISIFSGCS
+429 DNSIFSGCS

-447 EAGNKYFESDGTALY
+447 EAGNKYYESDGTALY
-462 NKAKDTLICFPG
+462 NKAKDTLVCFPA
-474 GVTSF
+474 GVTSY
-479 VVPQSVKTIGVKAF
+479 VVPQSVKTIARKAF
-493 CNCDSLQNIM
+493 CGCDSLQNIM
-503 FEYGV
+503 FEDGV

-513 GEYAFK
+513 EQYAFEN
-519 YCKNI
+519 CKNI
-524 NKLVITSGIKEA
+524 NRLVITSGIKET
-536 KYEAFYG
+536 KYG
-543 AHIKKLVITTT
+543 AFNDAHINKLVITTT
-554 RSKSF
+554 HPRSF
-559 YEYYLLKDNSIE
+559 YEYYLLRDNTIE
-571 TICAPASDFSI
+571 TIYAPASDLSI
-582 IRKLTSSTL
+582 IKNLKSSTL
-591 IPLNA
+591 IPLDA
-596 IYVPSDITIG
+596 IYVASDITIG
-606 SRSIVFKLIKN
+606 SRSIVFKLVKN
-617 EDISG
+617 EELSG
-622 VDYLPANTYP
+622 LDELSVNTYP
-632 CVKIGNTEIE
+632 CVKIGNKEIE
-642 ADENGRYVHAGLAPE
+642 ADENGRYVHAGLAPDRE
-657 QAFTFTISA
+657 FTYTISA
-666 KNSLGHMLGSTY
+666 KDSQGENVGSAY
-678 SFTKR
+678 SFTKE
-683 TANYFK
+683 TASLFK

-706 LNIDPEMEQPDVC
+706 LNVDPEMEQPDEC
-719 RFVYGSSY
+719 RFVYGYSY
-727 TKSCDLKYND
+727 TKSCDLKYSD
-737 EEQSIKFTGFWPST
+737 EVQSIKFTGFWPST
-751 TVTLKYQELKGGR
+751 TVTLNYQELKDGKV
-764 ITYSKEYDIMT
+764 TYSKEYNIMT
-775 KSMGLST
+775 KDMGLSA
-782 EYGKITP
+782 EFGKITP
-789 TSYTMTGSRDMTHHD
+789 TSYTMTGSRNKTYHD
-804 AEIVDEGWTLDRKTI
+804 AEVVDEGWTLDRKTI
-819 TQHGK
+819 TQHGS

-832 PESYIQAEYAVMVK
+832 PESYVNAGYAVMVK
-846 NGSDTKLYCSSS
+846 NGSETKLYYYSPNNS
-858 KAMQLPAL
+858 KQLPAL

-886 TTNIEDEEANT
+886 TTNIDDEEANT

-913 KANCPVVDGVM
+913 KANCPVVDGIM

-950 WYGEWSAFGT
+950 WYSEWSAFGT

-1014 KHTTA
+1014 KHATA
-1019 TTDENTHQT
+1019 TTDDNTHQT

-1097 GDNELQ
+1097 GDNELH
-1103 LAICGTTRPVAI
+1103 LAICGTARPVAI
-1115 RLTALSGMQM
+1115 RLTAVSGIQM

-1130 GSNLESPRHACL
+1130 GSSLESTRHACL

>member
-1 MKFLHKLLVFTLLFV
+1 MKFLHKLLVFALLFV
-16 AVITQASAK
+16 GVITQASAE
-25 AFTVNGVVYRITGTS
+25 AFTVNGVVYRITDTG

-50 NLNGIVHIPEE
+50 NLNGIVYVPEE

-73 IDRLGNKDIKEIS
+73 IDYFGNKDIKEIS
-86 LPGTII
+86 LPGTIK
-92 NIADGAF
+92 NIAEWTFTD
-99 QYCNNLQTVKLGE
+99 CKNLQTVKLGE
-112 GISYVSKQMFNDCT
+112 GISYVSDEMFCDCT
-126 ALKYVSLPNSL
+126 ALQNVSLPNSL
-137 QNIGS
+137 QNIGV
-142 LAFGGCT
+142 LAFKGCT

-160 ESLGNSAFS
+160 ESLGNGAFS
-169 GCKSLSNIELP
+169 D
-180 KALSSLGI
+180 
-188 YVFAGCESLS
+188 CESLS
-198 NIELPESLQTIGSN
+198 NIELPESLQTIGFR
-212 CFNGCYKLSTIKVNP
+212 CFNGCDKLSTIKVSP
-227 ANTYF
+227 ANPYLS
-232 ATDGKAIFNK
+232 TDGKAIFNK
-242 DKTVLYTAIPV
+242 DKTVLYTAIPL

-261 VRELRDQAFSHQE
+261 VRELGYSAFSGQKD
-274 SMTSITLPEGLVNIS
+274 MTSITLPEGLTSIGR
-289 SSAFRYCSK
+289 SAFGDCYI
-298 LEHLVIPSTVDS
+298 LEQLVIPSTVKS
-310 IGDEAFYGCS
+310 IDADAFHGCS
-320 ALQQINIPQGIKS
+320 ALNKINIPQGIKS
-333 LAYKVLAYTGIKTL
+333 LADGVLSYSGIKTL
-347 DIPSSVNYIGEDAF
+347 DIPSSVNYIGEKAF

-367 QSIKLPEGLTLI
+367 QSIKLPEGLTLL

-422 STLEIPS
+422 STFENS
-429 NNDISIFSGCS
+429 SWSDNSIFSGCS
-440 ALKSILV
+440 ALKSIMV

-462 NKAKDTLICFPG
+462 NKAKDTLICFPA
-474 GVTSF
+474 GVTSV

-493 CNCDSLQNIM
+493 CSCDSLQNIM
-503 FEYGV
+503 FEDGV

-513 GEYAFK
+513 EQYAFEN
-519 YCKNI
+519 CKNI

-536 KYEAFYG
+536 KYLAFDE

-554 RSKSF
+554 HSKSF
-559 YEYYLLKDNSIE
+559 YDYYLLRGNTIE
-571 TICAPASDFSI
+571 TIYAPASDISI
-582 IRKLTSSTL
+582 IKSLKSSTL
-591 IPLNA
+591 IPLDA
-596 IYVPSDITIG
+596 IYVASDITIG
-606 SRSIVFKLIKN
+606 SRSIVFKLVKN
-617 EDISG
+617 EELSG
-622 VDYLPANTYP
+622 LDDLPANTYP
-632 CVKIGNTEIE
+632 CVKIGNKEIE
-642 ADENGRYVHAGLAPE
+642 ADENGRYVHAGLAPNR
-657 QAFTFTISA
+657 AFTYTISA
-666 KNSLGHMLGSTY
+666 KDSQGENVGSAY
-678 SFTKR
+678 SFTKE
-683 TANYFK
+683 TASLFK

-719 RFVYGSSY
+719 RFVYGYSY
-727 TKSCDLKYND
+727 TKSCDLKYSD
-737 EEQSIKFTGFWPST
+737 EVQSIKFTGFWPST
-751 TVTLKYQELKGGR
+751 TVTLNYQELKDGKV
-764 ITYSKEYDIMT
+764 TYSKEYNITT
-775 KSMGLST
+775 KDMGLSA
-782 EYGKITP
+782 EFGKITP
-789 TSYTMTGSRDMTHHD
+789 TSYTMTGSRNKTYHD
-804 AEIVDEGWTLDRKTI
+804 AEVVDEGWTLDRKTI
-819 TQHGK
+819 TQHGS

-832 PESYIQAEYAVMVK
+832 PESYVNAGYAVMVK
-846 NGSDTKLYCSSS
+846 NGSETKLYYYSPS
-858 KAMQLPAL
+858 KSMQLPAL

-886 TTNIEDEEANT
+886 TTNIDDEETNT

-973 YAVVCHDENSATVS
+973 YAAVCHDENSATVS

-1019 TTDENTHQT
+1019 TSDDNTHQT

-1097 GDNELQ
+1097 GNNDLH
-1103 LAICGTTRPVAI
+1103 LAICGTARPVAI
-1115 RLTALSGMQM
+1115 RLTAVSGIQM

-1130 GSNLESPRHACL
+1130 GSSLESTRHACL

>member
-1 MKFLHKLLVFTLLFV
+1 MKFLHKLLVFALLFV
-16 AVITQASAK
+16 GIITQASAE
-25 AFTVNGVVYRITGTS
+25 AFTVNGVVYRITNTG
-40 VAVNNLATDN
+40 VAVNNLAADN
-50 NLNGIVHIPEE
+50 DLNGIVYVPEE

-73 IDRLGNKDIKEIS
+73 IDYFGNKDIREIS
-86 LPGTII
+86 LPGTIK
-92 NIADGAF
+92 NIAEWAF
-99 QYCNNLQTVKLGE
+99 TDCKNLQTVKLGE
-112 GISYVSKQMFNDCT
+112 GISYVSDEMFYNCT

-137 QNIGS
+137 QNIGI
-142 LAFGGCT
+142 LAFGACT
-149 SLKSLQLPKAL
+149 SLKSLHLPKAL
-160 ESLGNSAFS
+160 ESLGNCAF
-169 GCKSLSNIELP
+169 L
-180 KALSSLGI
+180 
-188 YVFAGCESLS
+188 GCESLS
-198 NIELPESLQTIGSN
+198 NIELPESLHAIGPL
-212 CFNGCYKLSTIKVNP
+212 CFYGCKELSTIKVNP
-227 ANTYF
+227 ANPYF
-232 ATDGKAIFNK
+232 STDGKAIFNK
-242 DKTVLYTAIPV
+242 DKTVLYTTIPL

-261 VRELRDQAFSHQE
+261 VRELKHHAFSNQKD
-274 SMTSITLPEGLVNIS
+274 MTSITLPEGLVNIGS
-289 SSAFRYCSK
+289 NAFEFCSK

-310 IGDEAFYGCS
+310 IGISAFYDCS
-320 ALQQINIPQGIKS
+320 ALQQINIPQGIKY
-333 LAYKVLAYTGIKTL
+333 LADAVLAHTGIMKL
-347 DIPSSVNYIGEDAF
+347 DIPSSVNYIGERAF
-361 RNCESL
+361 YGCKSL
-367 QSIKLPEGLTLI
+367 QSIKLPEGLTLL
-379 NDELFDGCKQL
+379 NYNLFDGCEQL

-396 STVTTIKKAAFNDCK
+396 STVTAIKNCAFNGCK

-422 STLEIPS
+422 STFENPS
-429 NNDISIFSGCS
+429 YSDNSIFSGCS

-462 NKAKDTLICFPG
+462 NKAKDTLICFPA
-474 GVTSF
+474 GVTSY
-479 VVPQSVKTIGVKAF
+479 VVPQSIKTIATKAF
-493 CNCDSLQNIM
+493 CSCDSLQNIM
-503 FEYGV
+503 FEDGV

-513 GEYAFK
+513 EERAFEE
-519 YCKNI
+519 CKHI
-524 NKLVITSGIKEA
+524 NKLVITSGIKEV
-536 KYEAFYG
+536 KYYAFDG
-543 AHIKKLVITTT
+543 AHINKLVITT
-554 RSKSF
+554 SHPKSF
-559 YEYYLLKDNSIE
+559 YDYYLLRGNTIE
-571 TICAPASDFSI
+571 TIYAPASDISI
-582 IRKLTSSTL
+582 IKSLKSSTL
-591 IPLNA
+591 IPLDA
-596 IYVPSDITIG
+596 IYVASDITIG
-606 SRSIVFKLIKN
+606 SRSIVFKLVKN
-617 EDISG
+617 EELSG
-622 VDYLPANTYP
+622 LDELPVNTYP
-632 CVKIGNTEIE
+632 CVKIGNKEIE
-642 ADENGRYVHAGLAPE
+642 ADENGRYVHAGIAPE
-657 QAFTFTISA
+657 QAFTYTISA
-666 KNSLGHMLGSTY
+666 KDSQGNNVGSAY
-678 SFTKR
+678 SFTKE
-683 TANYFK
+683 TASLFK

-706 LNIDPEMEQPDVC
+706 LNVDPEMEQPDEC
-719 RFVYGSSY
+719 RFVYGYSY
-727 TKSCDLKYND
+727 TKSCDLKYSD
-737 EEQSIKFTGFWPST
+737 EVQSIKFTGFWPST
-751 TVTLKYQELKGGR
+751 TVTLNYQELKDGKV
-764 ITYSKEYDIMT
+764 TYSKEYNIMT
-775 KSMGLST
+775 KDMGLSA
-782 EYGKITP
+782 EFGKITP
-789 TSYTMTGSRDMTHHD
+789 TSYTMTGSRNTTYHD
-804 AEIVDEGWTLDRKTI
+804 AEVVDEGWTLDRKTI
-819 TQHGK
+819 TQHGS

-832 PESYIQAEYAVMVK
+832 PESYVNAGYAVMVK
-846 NGSDTKLYCSSS
+846 NGSETKLYYYSPS
-858 KAMQLPAL
+858 KSMQLPAL
-866 TLETVAEA
+866 TLETVTEA

-886 TTNIEDEEANT
+886 TTNIDDEEANT

-913 KANCPVVDGVM
+913 KANCPVVDGIM

-1008 DAYATA
+1008 DAYATT

-1019 TTDENTHQT
+1019 TTDDNTHQT

-1097 GDNELQ
+1097 GNNELQ
-1103 LAICGTTRPVAI
+1103 LAICGTARPVAI
-1115 RLTALSGMQM
+1115 RLTAVSGIQM

-1130 GSNLESPRHACL
+1130 GSSLESTRHACL

>member
-1 MKFLHKLLVFTLLFV
+1 MKFLHKLLVFALLFV
-16 AVITQASAK
+16 GVITQASAE
-25 AFTVNGVVYRITGTS
+25 AFTVNGVVYRITDTG
-40 VAVNNLATDN
+40 VAVNNLAADN
-50 NLNGIVHIPEE
+50 DLNGIVYVPEE

-73 IDRLGNKDIKEIS
+73 IDYLGNKDIKEIS
-86 LPGTII
+86 LPGTIKK
-92 NIADGAF
+92 IADRTF
-99 QYCNNLQTVKLGE
+99 MNCNNLQTVKLGE
-112 GISYVSKQMFNDCT
+112 GISYVSEEMFYNCT

-137 QNIGS
+137 QNIGR
-142 LAFGGCT
+142 LAFGVCK
-149 SLKSLQLPKAL
+149 SLKALQLPKAL
-160 ESLGNSAFS
+160 DSLGDGAFS
-169 GCKSLSNIELP
+169 
-180 KALSSLGI
+180 
-188 YVFAGCESLS
+188 GCESLS
-198 NIELPESLQTIGSN
+198 NIELPESLQTIGTL
-212 CFNGCYKLSTIKVNP
+212 CFYGCYKLSTIKVNQ
-227 ANTYF
+227 ANTYL

-261 VRELRDQAFSHQE
+261 VRELRYYAFSNQKD
-274 SMTSITLPEGLVNIS
+274 MTSITLPEGLVNIS
-289 SSAFRYCSK
+289 SYAFEFCSK

-310 IGDEAFYGCS
+310 IGENAFYSCS

-333 LAYKVLAYTGIKTL
+333 LANEVLAHTGIKTL
-347 DIPSSVNYIGEDAF
+347 DIPSSVNYIGEKAF

-367 QSIKLPEGLTLI
+367 QSIKLPEGLTLL

-422 STLEIPS
+422 STFENS
-429 NNDISIFSGCS
+429 SWSDNSIFSGCS

-462 NKAKDTLICFPG
+462 NKAKDTLICFPA
-474 GVTSF
+474 GVTGV
-479 VVPQSVKTIGVKAF
+479 VVPQSVKTIGEKAF
-493 CNCDSLQNIM
+493 CCCDSLQNIM
-503 FEYGV
+503 FEDGV

-513 GEYAFK
+513 EQYAFQN
-519 YCKNI
+519 CKNI
-524 NKLVITSGIKEA
+524 NRLVITSGIKET
-536 KYEAFYG
+536 KYGAFYN
-543 AHIKKLVITTT
+543 AHINKLVITTT
-554 RSKSF
+554 HPRSF
-559 YEYYLLKDNSIE
+559 YEYYLLRDNTIE
-571 TICAPASDFSI
+571 TIYAPASDLSI
-582 IRKLTSSTL
+582 IKRLESCTL
-591 IPLNA
+591 IPLDA
-596 IYVPSDITIG
+596 IYVPSDFTIG
-606 SRSIVFKLIKN
+606 SRSIVFKLVKN
-617 EDISG
+617 EELSG
-622 VDYLPANTYP
+622 LDELPVNTYP
-632 CVKIGNTEIE
+632 CVKFGNKEIE
-642 ADENGRYVHAGLAPE
+642 ADENGRYVHAGLAPDCE
-657 QAFTFTISA
+657 FTYTISA
-666 KNSLGHMLGSTY
+666 KDSQGENVGSAY
-678 SFTKR
+678 SFTKK
-683 TANYFK
+683 TASLFK
-689 SFTLNS
+689 SFTLYS

-706 LNIDPEMEQPDVC
+706 LNVDPEMEQPDEC
-719 RFVYGSSY
+719 RFVYGPSY
-727 TKSCDLKYND
+727 TKSCDLKYSD
-737 EEQSIKFTGFWPST
+737 EVQSIKLTGFWPST

-764 ITYSKEYDIMT
+764 VTYSKEYYIMT
-775 KSMGLST
+775 EGMGLSA
-782 EYGKITP
+782 EFGKITP
-789 TSYTMTGSRDMTHHD
+789 TSYTMTGSRNKTSHD
-804 AEIVDEGWTLDRKTI
+804 AEVVDEGWTLDRETI
-819 TQHGK
+819 TRHGS

-832 PESYIQAEYAVMVK
+832 PESYVNAGYAVMVK
-846 NGSDTKLYCSSS
+846 NGSETKLYYYSPS
-858 KAMQLPAL
+858 KSMQLPAL
-866 TLETVAEA
+866 TLETVTEA

-886 TTNIEDEEANT
+886 TTNIDDEEANT

-973 YAVVCHDENSATVS
+973 YAAVCHDENSATVS

-1008 DAYATA
+1008 DAYTTA

-1019 TTDENTHQT
+1019 TTDDNTHQT
-1028 VVATGQRMSAVLQNL
+1028 VVATGQCMSAILQNL

-1097 GDNELQ
+1097 GNNDLH
-1103 LAICGTTRPVAI
+1103 LAICGTARPVAI

-1130 GSNLESPRHACL
+1130 ESSLESTRHACL
-1142 HTNRLQPGM
+1142 RTNRLQPGM

>member
-1 MKFLHKLLVFTLLFV
+1 MKFLHKLLVFALLFV
-16 AVITQASAK
+16 GVITQASAE
-25 AFTVNGVVYRITGTS
+25 AFTVNGVVYRITDTG
-40 VAVNNLATDN
+40 VAVNNLAKDN
-50 NLNGIVHIPEE
+50 NLNGIVYVPEE

-73 IDRLGNKDIKEIS
+73 IDYFGNKDIRDIS
-86 LPGTII
+86 LPGTIK
-92 NIADGAF
+92 NIADWTF
-99 QYCNNLQTVKLGE
+99 QNCNNLQTVKLGE
-112 GISYVSKQMFNDCT
+112 GISYVSDRMFNNCT
-126 ALKYVSLPNSL
+126 ALKHVSLPNSL

-142 LAFGGCT
+142 LAFGACT

-169 GCKSLSNIELP
+169 GC
-180 KALSSLGI
+180 
-188 YVFAGCESLS
+188 ESLS
-198 NIELPESLQTIGSN
+198 NIELPESLQTIGIL
-212 CFNGCYKLSTIKVNP
+212 CFNGCDNLSTIKVSP
-227 ANTYF
+227 ANPYF
-232 ATDGKAIFNK
+232 STDGKAIFNK

-253 TSYNVPST
+253 TSYNIPST
-261 VRELRDQAFSHQE
+261 VRELRYYAFSDQKD
-274 SMTSITLPEGLVNIS
+274 MTSITLPEGLVSIS
-289 SSAFRYCSK
+289 SYAFSGCSK

-310 IGDEAFYGCS
+310 ISNYAFYGCS
-320 ALQQINIPQGIKS
+320 ALQQINIPQSIKS
-333 LAYKVLAYTGIKTL
+333 LADGVLSYSGIKTL
-347 DIPSSVNYIGEDAF
+347 DIPSSVNYIGESAF
-361 RNCESL
+361 SNCKSL
-367 QSIKLPEGLTLI
+367 QSIKLPERLTLL
-379 NDELFDGCKQL
+379 NYNLFDGCERL

-396 STVTTIKKAAFNDCK
+396 STVTAIEDCAFNGCK
-411 ALKTITLPASL
+411 ALQTITLPASL
-422 STLEIPS
+422 CTFENTSWS
-429 NNDISIFSGCS
+429 DNSIFSGCS

-447 EAGNKYFESDGTALY
+447 EAGNKYYESDGTALY
-462 NKAKDTLICFPG
+462 NKAKDTLVCFPA
-474 GVTSF
+474 GVTSY
-479 VVPQSVKTIGVKAF
+479 VVPQSVKTIARKAF
-493 CNCDSLQNIM
+493 CGCDSLQNIM
-503 FEYGV
+503 FEDGV

-513 GEYAFK
+513 EQYAFEN
-519 YCKNI
+519 CKNI
-524 NKLVITSGIKEA
+524 NRLVITSGIKET
-536 KYEAFYG
+536 KYG
-543 AHIKKLVITTT
+543 AFNDAHINKLVITTT
-554 RSKSF
+554 HPRSF
-559 YEYYLLKDNSIE
+559 YEYYLLRDNTIE
-571 TICAPASDFSI
+571 TIYAPASDLSI
-582 IRKLTSSTL
+582 IKNLKSSTL
-591 IPLNA
+591 IPLDA
-596 IYVPSDITIG
+596 IYVASDITIG
-606 SRSIVFKLIKN
+606 SRSIVFKLVKN
-617 EDISG
+617 EELSG
-622 VDYLPANTYP
+622 LDELPVNTYP
-632 CVKIGNTEIE
+632 CVKIGNKEIE
-642 ADENGRYVHAGLAPE
+642 ADENGRYVHAGLAPDRE
-657 QAFTFTISA
+657 FTYTISA
-666 KNSLGHMLGSTY
+666 KDSQGENVGSAY
-678 SFTKR
+678 SFTKE
-683 TANYFK
+683 TASLFK

-706 LNIDPEMEQPDVC
+706 LNVDPEMEQPDEC
-719 RFVYGSSY
+719 RFVYGYSY
-727 TKSCDLKYND
+727 TKSCDLKYSD
-737 EEQSIKFTGFWPST
+737 EVQSIKFTGFWPST
-751 TVTLKYQELKGGR
+751 TVTLNYQELKDGKV
-764 ITYSKEYDIMT
+764 TYSKEYNIMT
-775 KSMGLST
+775 KDMGLSA
-782 EYGKITP
+782 EFGKITP
-789 TSYTMTGSRDMTHHD
+789 TSYTMTGSRNKTYHD
-804 AEIVDEGWTLDRKTI
+804 AEVVDEGWTLDRKTI
-819 TQHGK
+819 TQHGS

-832 PESYIQAEYAVMVK
+832 PESYVNAGYAVMVK
-846 NGSDTKLYCSSS
+846 NGSETKLYYYSPNNS
-858 KAMQLPAL
+858 KQLPAL

-886 TTNIEDEEANT
+886 TTNIDDEEANT

-913 KANCPVVDGVM
+913 KANCPVVDGIM

-1014 KHTTA
+1014 KHATA
-1019 TTDENTHQT
+1019 TTDDNTHQT

-1097 GDNELQ
+1097 GDNELH
-1103 LAICGTTRPVAI
+1103 LAICGTARPVAI
-1115 RLTALSGMQM
+1115 RLTAVSGIQM

-1130 GSNLESPRHACL
+1130 GSSLESTRHACL

>member
-1 MKFLHKLLVFTLLFV
+1 MKFLHKLLVFALLFV
-16 AVITQASAK
+16 GVITQASAE
-25 AFTVNGVVYRITGTS
+25 AFTVNGVVYRITDTG
-40 VAVNNLATDN
+40 VAVNNLATGN
-50 NLNGIVHIPEE
+50 NLNGIVYVPEE

-73 IDRLGNKDIKEIS
+73 IDYLGNKDIKEIS
-86 LPGTII
+86 LPGTIKK
-92 NIADGAF
+92 IADRTF
-99 QYCNNLQTVKLGE
+99 MNCNNLQTVKLGE
-112 GISYVSKQMFNDCT
+112 GISYVSEEMFYNCT

-137 QNIGS
+137 QNIGR
-142 LAFGGCT
+142 LAFGVCK
-149 SLKSLQLPKAL
+149 SLKALQLPKTL
-160 ESLGNSAFS
+160 DSLGDGAFS
-169 GCKSLSNIELP
+169 
-180 KALSSLGI
+180 
-188 YVFAGCESLS
+188 GCESLS
-198 NIELPESLQTIGSN
+198 NIELPESLQTIGTL
-212 CFNGCYKLSTIKVNP
+212 CFYGCYKLSTIKVNP
-227 ANTYF
+227 ANTYL

-261 VRELRDQAFSHQE
+261 VRELRYYAFSNQKD
-274 SMTSITLPEGLVNIS
+274 MTSITLPEGLVNIS
-289 SSAFRYCSK
+289 SYAFEFCSK

-310 IGDEAFYGCS
+310 IGENAFYSCS

-333 LAYKVLAYTGIKTL
+333 LANEVLAHTGIKTL
-347 DIPSSVNYIGEDAF
+347 DIPSSVNYIGEKAF

-367 QSIKLPEGLTLI
+367 QSIKLPEGLTLL

-422 STLEIPS
+422 STFENS
-429 NNDISIFSGCS
+429 SWSDNSIFSGCS
-440 ALKSILV
+440 ALKSIMV

-462 NKAKDTLICFPG
+462 NKAKDTLICFPA
-474 GVTSF
+474 GVTSV

-493 CNCDSLQNIM
+493 CSCDSLQNIM
-503 FEYGV
+503 FEDGV

-513 GEYAFK
+513 EQYAFEN
-519 YCKNI
+519 CKNI

-536 KYEAFYG
+536 KYLAFDE

-554 RSKSF
+554 HSKSF
-559 YEYYLLKDNSIE
+559 YDYYLLRGNTIE
-571 TICAPASDFSI
+571 TIYAPASDISI
-582 IRKLTSSTL
+582 IKSLKSSTL
-591 IPLNA
+591 IPLDA
-596 IYVPSDITIG
+596 IYVASDITIG
-606 SRSIVFKLIKN
+606 SRSIVFKLVKN
-617 EDISG
+617 EELSG
-622 VDYLPANTYP
+622 LDDLPANTYP
-632 CVKIGNTEIE
+632 CVKIGNKEIE
-642 ADENGRYVHAGLAPE
+642 ADENGRYVHAGLAPNR
-657 QAFTFTISA
+657 AFTYTISA
-666 KNSLGHMLGSTY
+666 KDSQGENVGSAY
-678 SFTKR
+678 SFTKE
-683 TANYFK
+683 TASLFK

-719 RFVYGSSY
+719 RFVYGYSY
-727 TKSCDLKYND
+727 TKSCDLKYSD
-737 EEQSIKFTGFWPST
+737 EVQSIKFTGFWPST
-751 TVTLKYQELKGGR
+751 TVTLNYQELKDGKV
-764 ITYSKEYDIMT
+764 TYSKEYNITT
-775 KSMGLST
+775 KDMGLSA
-782 EYGKITP
+782 EFGKITP
-789 TSYTMTGSRDMTHHD
+789 TSYTMTGSRNKTYHD
-804 AEIVDEGWTLDRKTI
+804 AEVVDEGWTLDRKTI
-819 TQHGK
+819 TQHGS

-832 PESYIQAEYAVMVK
+832 PESYVNAGYAVMVK
-846 NGSDTKLYCSSS
+846 NGSETKLYYYSPS
-858 KAMQLPAL
+858 KSMQLPAL

-886 TTNIEDEEANT
+886 TTNIDDEETNT

-973 YAVVCHDENSATVS
+973 YAAVCHDENSATVS

-1019 TTDENTHQT
+1019 TSDDNTHQT

-1097 GDNELQ
+1097 GNNDLH
-1103 LAICGTTRPVAI
+1103 LAICGTARPVAI
-1115 RLTALSGMQM
+1115 RLTAVSGIQM

-1130 GSNLESPRHACL
+1130 GSSLESTRHACL

>member
-1 MKFLHKLLVFTLLFV
+1 MKFLHKLLVFALLFV
-16 AVITQASAK
+16 SVITQASAE
-25 AFTVNGVVYRITGTS
+25 AFTVNGVVYRITDTGVS
-40 VAVNNLATDN
+40 VNNLATDN
-50 NLNGIVHIPEE
+50 DLNGIVYVPEE

-73 IDRLGNKDIKEIS
+73 IDCLGNKDIKEIS
-86 LPGTII
+86 LPGTIKK
-92 NIADGAF
+92 IADQTF
-99 QYCNNLQTVKLGE
+99 QDCKNLQTVKLGE
-112 GISYVSKQMFNDCT
+112 GISYVSRNMFLNCT

-142 LAFGGCT
+142 YAFYGCSSLTSVNIPSRVTVIGGSAFHLCT
-149 SLKSLQLPKAL
+149 SLKSIQLPKAL

-169 GCKSLSNIELP
+169 GCK
-180 KALSSLGI
+180 
-188 YVFAGCESLS
+188 FLS
-198 NIELPESLQTIGSN
+198 NIELPESLQTIGFN
-212 CFNGCYKLSTIKVNP
+212 CFFGCKELSTIKVSP
-227 ANTYF
+227 ANPYF
-232 ATDGKAIFNK
+232 STDGKAIFNK
-242 DKTVLYTAIPV
+242 DKTVLYIAIPV

-261 VRELRDQAFSHQE
+261 VRELKDFAFSYQRG
-274 SMTSITLPEGLVNIS
+274 MTSITLPEGLVNIGS
-289 SSAFRYCSK
+289 NAFEECSK
-298 LEHLVIPSTVDS
+298 LEHLVIPSTVES
-310 IGDEAFYGCS
+310 IGENAFYSCS
-320 ALQQINIPQGIKS
+320 ALQQINIP
-333 LAYKVLAYTGIKTL
+333 
-347 DIPSSVNYIGEDAF
+347 SSVNHIGERAF
-361 RNCESL
+361 CSCTSL
-367 QSIKLPEGLTLI
+367 LSINLPEGLTLL
-379 NDELFDGCKQL
+379 NYDLFSGCKQL

-396 STVTTIKKAAFNDCK
+396 STVTTIKSGAFNNCE

-422 STLEIPS
+422 STFENS
-429 NNDISIFSGCS
+429 SENTSYSYNSIFSSCS

-462 NKAKDTLICFPG
+462 NKAKDTLICFPA
-474 GVTSF
+474 GVTSV

-493 CNCDSLQNIM
+493 YCCDSLQNIM
-503 FEYGV
+503 FEDGV

-513 GEYAFK
+513 EVEAFHN
-519 YCKNI
+519 CKNI
-524 NKLVITSGIKEA
+524 NKMVITSGIKEV
-536 KYEAFYG
+536 KYRAFSD

-554 RSKSF
+554 HPKSF
-559 YEYYLLKDNSIE
+559 YGGYLCYSE
-571 TICAPASDFSI
+571 TIYAPASDLSI
-582 IRKLTSSTL
+582 IKNYTSSTI
-591 IPLNA
+591 IPLDA
-596 IYVPSDITIG
+596 IYVPSDITTG
-606 SRSIVFKLIKN
+606 SRSIVFKLVQN
-617 EDISG
+617 EELSG
-622 VDYLPANTYP
+622 LDELPANTYP
-632 CVKIGNTEIE
+632 CVKIGDTEIK
-642 ADENGRYVHAGLAPE
+642 ADENGRYVHAGIAPE
-657 QAFTFTISA
+657 RTFTYTISA
-666 KNSLGHMLGSTY
+666 KDSQGNEVGSEY
-678 SFTKR
+678 SFTKE
-683 TANYFK
+683 TASLFK

-706 LNIDPEMEQPDVC
+706 LNIDPEMEQPDEC
-719 RFVYGSSY
+719 YFTRPLDSS
-727 TKSCDLKYND
+727 TKCVLKYND
-737 EEQSIKFTGFWPST
+737 EEQSIKFTGYSPST
-751 TVTLKYQELKGGR
+751 AVTLTYIERKGGK
-764 ITYSKEYDIMT
+764 ITYSRNYDIMT
-775 KSMGLST
+775 KSLGLSA
-782 EYGKITP
+782 EFGKITP
-789 TSYTMTGSRDMTHHD
+789 TSYTMTGSRDMTYHD
-804 AEIVDEGWTLDRKTI
+804 AEIVDEGWTLDRETI
-819 TQHGK
+819 TQHGS

-832 PESYIQAEYAVMVK
+832 PESYVNAGYAVMVK
-846 NGSDTKLYCSSS
+846 NGSETKLYYYSPS
-858 KAMQLPAL
+858 KSMQLPAL

-886 TTNIEDEEANT
+886 TTNIDDEETNT

-973 YAVVCHDENSATVS
+973 YAAVCHDENSATVS

-1019 TTDENTHQT
+1019 TSDDNTHQT

-1097 GDNELQ
+1097 GNNDLQ
-1103 LAICGTTRPVAI
+1103 LAICGTARPVAI
-1115 RLTALSGMQM
+1115 RLTAVSGIQM

-1130 GSNLESPRHACL
+1130 GSSLENTRHACL

>member
-1 MKFLHKLLVFTLLFV
+1 MKFLHKLLVFALLFV
-16 AVITQASAK
+16 GVITQASAE
-25 AFTVNGVVYRITGTS
+25 AFTVNGVVYRITDTG
-40 VAVNNLATDN
+40 VAVHNLAKDN
-50 NLNGIVHIPEE
+50 NLNGIVYVPEE

-73 IDRLGNKDIKEIS
+73 IDYLGSRDIKEIS
-86 LPGTII
+86 LPGTIKK
-92 NIADGAF
+92 IANQTF
-99 QYCNNLQTVKLGE
+99 WNCKNLQTVWLGE
-112 GISYVSKQMFNDCT
+112 GISYVSNEMFYNCT
-126 ALKYVSLPNSL
+126 ALQNVSLPNSL
-137 QNIGS
+137 QYIGN
-142 LAFGGCT
+142 LAFGVCT
-149 SLKSLQLPKAL
+149 SLKSLQLPEAL
-160 ESLGNSAFS
+160 ESLGDRVFS
-169 GCKSLSNIELP
+169 
-180 KALSSLGI
+180 
-188 YVFAGCESLS
+188 GCESLS
-198 NIELPESLQTIGSN
+198 NIELPESLHAIGPL
-212 CFNGCYKLSTIKVNP
+212 CFYGCKELSTIKVNS
-227 ANTYF
+227 ANPYL

-242 DKTVLYTAIPV
+242 DKTVLYTAVPV

-261 VRELRDQAFSHQE
+261 VRELRYYAFSNQKD
-274 SMTSITLPEGLVNIS
+274 MTSITLPEGLVNIS
-289 SSAFRYCSK
+289 SNAFEFCSK
-298 LEHLVIPSTVDS
+298 LEQLVIPSTVDS
-310 IGDEAFYGCS
+310 IGENAFYSCS
-320 ALQQINIPQGIKS
+320 ALQQINIPQGIKY
-333 LAYKVLAYTGIKTL
+333 LADAVLSGTGIKTL
-347 DIPSSVNYIGEDAF
+347 DIPSSVNYIGESAF
-361 RNCESL
+361 SNCKSL
-367 QSIKLPEGLTLI
+367 QLIKLPERLTLL
-379 NDELFDGCKQL
+379 NYNLFNGCEQL

-396 STVTTIKKAAFNDCK
+396 SNVTTIKNNAFNNCK

-422 STLEIPS
+422 CTFENTSWS
-429 NNDISIFSGCS
+429 GNSIFSGCS

-462 NKAKDTLICFPG
+462 NKAKDTLICFPA
-474 GVTSF
+474 GVTGV
-479 VVPQSVKTIGVKAF
+479 VVPQSVKTIGEKAF
-493 CNCDSLQNIM
+493 CGCDSLQNIM
-503 FEYGV
+503 FEDGV
-508 SDLVI
+508 SDLI
-513 GEYAFK
+513 IEQYAFEN
-519 YCKNI
+519 CKNI
-524 NKLVITSGIKEA
+524 NRLVITSGIKET
-536 KYEAFYG
+536 KYG
-543 AHIKKLVITTT
+543 AFNDAHINKLVITTT
-554 RSKSF
+554 HPRSY
-559 YEYYLLKDNSIE
+559 YEYYLLRDNTIE
-571 TICAPASDFSI
+571 TIYAPASDISI
-582 IRKLTSSTL
+582 IENLKSSTL
-591 IPLNA
+591 IPLDA
-596 IYVPSDITIG
+596 IYVASDITIG
-606 SRSIVFKLIKN
+606 SRSIVFKLVKN
-617 EDISG
+617 EELSG
-622 VDYLPANTYP
+622 LDELPVNTYP
-632 CVKIGNTEIE
+632 CVKIGNKEIE
-642 ADENGRYVHAGLAPE
+642 ADENGRYVHAGLAPNR
-657 QAFTFTISA
+657 AFTYTISA
-666 KNSLGHMLGSTY
+666 KDSQGKNVGSAY
-678 SFTKR
+678 SFTKE
-683 TANYFK
+683 TASLFK

-706 LNIDPEMEQPDVC
+706 LNVDPEMEQPDEC
-719 RFVYGSSY
+719 RFVYGYSY
-727 TKSCDLKYND
+727 TKSCDLKYSD
-737 EEQSIKFTGFWPST
+737 EVQSIKFTGFWPST
-751 TVTLKYQELKGGR
+751 TVTLNYQELKDGKV
-764 ITYSKEYDIMT
+764 TYSKEYNITT
-775 KSMGLST
+775 KDMGLSA
-782 EYGKITP
+782 EFGKITP
-789 TSYTMTGSRDMTHHD
+789 TSYTMTGSRNKTYHD
-804 AEIVDEGWTLDRKTI
+804 AEVVDEGWTLDRKTI
-819 TQHGK
+819 TQHGS

-832 PESYIQAEYAVMVK
+832 PESYVNAGYAVMVK
-846 NGSDTKLYCSSS
+846 NGSETKLYYYSPNNS
-858 KAMQLPAL
+858 KQLPAL

-886 TTNIEDEEANT
+886 TTNIDDEETNT

-973 YAVVCHDENSATVS
+973 YAAVCHDENSATVS

-1019 TTDENTHQT
+1019 TTDDNTHQT

-1097 GDNELQ
+1097 GNNDLH
-1103 LAICGTTRPVAI
+1103 LAICGTARPVAI
-1115 RLTALSGMQM
+1115 RLTAVSGIQM

-1130 GSNLESPRHACL
+1130 GSSLESTRHACL

>member
-1 MKFLHKLLVFTLLFV
+1 MKFLHKLLVFALLFV
-16 AVITQASAK
+16 GVITQASAES
-25 AFTVNGVVYRITGTS
+25 FTVNGVVYRITDTG
-40 VAVNNLATDN
+40 VAVNNLAIDN
-50 NLNGIVHIPEE
+50 DLNGIVYVPEE

-73 IDRLGNKDIKEIS
+73 IDQFRNKEIREIS
-86 LPGTII
+86 LPGTIEKI
-92 NIADGAF
+92 TNGTF
-99 QYCNNLQTVKLGE
+99 VNCKNLQTVKLGV
-112 GISYVSKQMFNDCT
+112 GISYVSNEMFYNCT
-126 ALKYVSLPNSL
+126 ALQNISLPNSL
-137 QNIGS
+137 QYIS
-142 LAFGGCT
+142 TTAFRGCT
-149 SLKSLQLPKAL
+149 SLKSIQLP
-160 ESLGNSAFS
+160 ESLD
-169 GCKSLSNIELP
+169 
-180 KALSSLGI
+180 SLGD
-188 YVFAGCESLS
+188 YVFLDCESLS
-198 NIELPESLQTIGSN
+198 NIVLPKSLHAIGHS
-212 CFNGCYKLSTIKVNP
+212 CFSGCNELSTIKVSP
-227 ANTYF
+227 ANPYF
-232 ATDGKAIFNK
+232 STDGKAIFNK
-242 DKTVLYTAIPV
+242 DKTVLYTTIPL
-253 TSYNVPST
+253 TSYNIPST
-261 VRELRDQAFSHQE
+261 VRELRDHAFSEQE

-333 LAYKVLAYTGIKTL
+333 LAYEVLAYTGIKTL
-347 DIPSSVNYIGEDAF
+347 DIPSSVNYIGEKAF

-367 QSIKLPEGLTLI
+367 QSIKLPEGLTLL

-422 STLEIPS
+422 NTFEIPS

-447 EAGNKYFESDGTALY
+447 EANNKYFESDGTALY

-503 FEYGV
+503 FEDGV

-536 KYEAFYG
+536 KYEAFYK

-554 RSKSF
+554 HPKSF

-571 TICAPASDFSI
+571 TIYAPVSDLSI

-617 EDISG
+617 EELSG
-622 VDYLPANTYP
+622 LDDLPANTYP

-642 ADENGRYVHAGLAPE
+642 ADENGRYVHAGLDPG

-666 KNSLGHMLGSTY
+666 KNSLGNMVGSAY

-701 SSNIR
+701 SSDIR
-706 LNIDPEMEQPDVC
+706 LNVDPEMEQPDVC
-719 RFVYGSSY
+719 RFVYGPSY

-737 EEQSIKFTGFWPST
+737 EEQSIKLTGFWPST

-764 ITYSKEYDIMT
+764 VTYSKEYDIMT

-789 TSYTMTGSRDMTHHD
+789 TTYTMTGSRDMTHHD

-846 NGSDTKLYCSSS
+846 NGRDTKLYCSSS
-858 KAMQLPAL
+858 KSMQLPAL
-866 TLETVAEA
+866 TLETVTEA

-886 TTNIEDEEANT
+886 TTNIDDEEANT

-973 YAVVCHDENSATVS
+973 YAAVCHDENSATVS

-1019 TTDENTHQT
+1019 TTDDNTHQT

-1097 GDNELQ
+1097 GNNDLH
-1103 LAICGTTRPVAI
+1103 LAICGTARPVAI

-1130 GSNLESPRHACL
+1130 ESSLESTRHACL
-1142 HTNRLQPGM
+1142 RTNRLQPGM

>member
-1 MKFLHKLLVFTLLFV
+1 M
-16 AVITQASAK
+16 
-25 AFTVNGVVYRITGTS
+25 NGVVYRITDTG
-40 VAVNNLATDN
+40 VAVNNLATGN
-50 NLNGIVHIPEE
+50 NLNGIVYVPEE

-73 IDRLGNKDIKEIS
+73 IDYLGNKDIKEIS
-86 LPGTII
+86 LPGTIKK
-92 NIADGAF
+92 IADRTF
-99 QYCNNLQTVKLGE
+99 MNCNNLQTVKLGE
-112 GISYVSKQMFNDCT
+112 GISYVSEEMFYNCT

-137 QNIGS
+137 QNIGR
-142 LAFGGCT
+142 LAFGVCK
-149 SLKSLQLPKAL
+149 SLKALQLPKTL
-160 ESLGNSAFS
+160 DSLGDGAFS
-169 GCKSLSNIELP
+169 
-180 KALSSLGI
+180 
-188 YVFAGCESLS
+188 GCESLS
-198 NIELPESLQTIGSN
+198 NIELPESLQTIGTL
-212 CFNGCYKLSTIKVNP
+212 CFYGCYKLSTIKVNP
-227 ANTYF
+227 ANTYL

-261 VRELRDQAFSHQE
+261 VRELRYYAFSNQKD
-274 SMTSITLPEGLVNIS
+274 MTSITLPEGLVNIS
-289 SSAFRYCSK
+289 SYAFEFCSK

-310 IGDEAFYGCS
+310 IGENAFYSCS

-333 LAYKVLAYTGIKTL
+333 LANEVLAHTGIKTL
-347 DIPSSVNYIGEDAF
+347 DIPSSVNYIGEKAF

-367 QSIKLPEGLTLI
+367 QSIKLPEGLTLL

-422 STLEIPS
+422 STFENS
-429 NNDISIFSGCS
+429 SWSDNSIFSGCS
-440 ALKSILV
+440 ALKSIMV

-462 NKAKDTLICFPG
+462 NKAKDTLICFPA
-474 GVTSF
+474 GVTSV

-493 CNCDSLQNIM
+493 CSCDSLQNIM
-503 FEYGV
+503 FEDGV

-513 GEYAFK
+513 EQYAFEN
-519 YCKNI
+519 CKNI

-536 KYEAFYG
+536 KYLAFDE

-554 RSKSF
+554 HSKSF
-559 YEYYLLKDNSIE
+559 YDYYLLRGNTIE
-571 TICAPASDFSI
+571 TIYAPASDISI
-582 IRKLTSSTL
+582 IKSLKSSTL
-591 IPLNA
+591 IPLDA
-596 IYVPSDITIG
+596 IYVASDITIG
-606 SRSIVFKLIKN
+606 SRSIVFKLVKN
-617 EDISG
+617 EELSG
-622 VDYLPANTYP
+622 LDDLPANTYP
-632 CVKIGNTEIE
+632 CVKIGNKEIE
-642 ADENGRYVHAGLAPE
+642 ADENGRYVHAGLAPNR
-657 QAFTFTISA
+657 AFTYTISA
-666 KNSLGHMLGSTY
+666 KDSQGENVGSAY
-678 SFTKR
+678 SFTKE
-683 TANYFK
+683 TASLFK

-719 RFVYGSSY
+719 RFVYGYSY
-727 TKSCDLKYND
+727 TKSCDLKYSD
-737 EEQSIKFTGFWPST
+737 EVQSIKFTGFWPST
-751 TVTLKYQELKGGR
+751 TVTLNYQELKDGKV
-764 ITYSKEYDIMT
+764 TYSKEYNITT
-775 KSMGLST
+775 KDMGLSA
-782 EYGKITP
+782 EFGKITP
-789 TSYTMTGSRDMTHHD
+789 TSYTMTGSRNKTYHD
-804 AEIVDEGWTLDRKTI
+804 AEVVDEGWTLDRKTI
-819 TQHGK
+819 TQHGS

-832 PESYIQAEYAVMVK
+832 PESYVNAGYAVMVK
-846 NGSDTKLYCSSS
+846 NGSETKLYYYSPS
-858 KAMQLPAL
+858 KSMQLPAL

-886 TTNIEDEEANT
+886 TTNIDDEEANT

-973 YAVVCHDENSATVS
+973 YAAVCHDENSATVS

-1019 TTDENTHQT
+1019 TSDDNTHQT

-1097 GDNELQ
+1097 GNNDLH
-1103 LAICGTTRPVAI
+1103 LAICGTARPVAI
-1115 RLTALSGMQM
+1115 RLTAVSGIQM

-1130 GSNLESPRHACL
+1130 GSSLESTRHACL